1 MQAGASRWAA
11 VGGAALALLLAGCS
25 DAGTVKP
32 DTTPRPGLTIAA
44 ASSLRDALTSCA
56 SQFTPGRLRLRFGA
70 PDRLAALLRT
80 GPRPD
85 VLAAADA
92 AVPAA
97 LARRGLLEPPEAFA
111 ADELV
116 LAVPKDGG
124 GDVGEVAD
132 LAKPGATVA
141 VGAAAGAVGAST
153 RQVLRRLPAPE
164 ARAILANVRTTAPDS
179 AGIVARLQQGAAA
192 AGFAYRSDVEAAK
205 GVQAIELPGQ
215 LQPAVPYA
223 AGVVKGTGQPA
234 IAQAFVDDLREGNC
248 HDALLT
254 AGFGEPP

>member
-1 MQAGASRWAA
+1 MRP
-11 VGGAALALLLAGCS
+11 VGGGRGAALALLLAGCS

-32 DTTPRPGLTIAA
+32 DTTPRPRLTVAA

-70 PDRLAALLRT
+70 PDRLAALLPH
-80 GPRPD
+80 G
-85 VLAAADA
+85 AAARRA
-92 AVPAA
+92 G
-97 LARRGLLEPPEAFA
+97 RRGRGGARSTRAPGTARA
-111 ADELV
+111 ARGVRRGRLV

-132 LAKPGATVA
+132 LAKPDATVA
-141 VGAAAGAVGAST
+141 IGAAAGAVGAST
-153 RQVLRRLPAPE
+153 RQVLRRLPAAE
-164 ARAILANVRTTAPDS
+164 ARAIPPTCGRRRRIRPGSSHGCSRGRPRPASR
-179 AGIVARLQQGAAA
+179 
-192 AGFAYRSDVEAAK
+192 YRSDVEAAE

-215 LQPAVPYA
+215 LQPAVLYA

>member
-1 MQAGASRWAA
+1 MEAGASRWPA
-11 VGGAALALLLAGCS
+11 VLGAALALLLAGCS
-25 DAGTVKP
+25 DAGTVAP
-32 DTTPRPGLTIAA
+32 DSTPRPPLTVSAA
-44 ASSLRDALTSCA
+44 PSLRDALTSCA

-70 PDRLAALLRT
+70 ADRLAALLRT

-85 VLAAADA
+85 VVAAADA
-92 AVPAA
+92 AVPAD
-97 LARRGLLEPPEAFA
+97 LARRGLLQPPEVFA
-111 ADELV
+111 SDELV
-116 LAVPKDGG
+116 LAVPKS

-132 LAKPGATVA
+132 LAKPGATLA
-141 VGAAAGAVGAST
+141 VGAAAGALGAST
-153 RQVLRRLPAPE
+153 RQVLRRLPAAE
-164 ARAILANVRTTAPDS
+164 ARAILANVGATAPDS
-179 AGIVARLQQGAAA
+179 AGVVARLQQGAAA
-192 AGFAYRSDVEAAK
+192 AGLAYRSDVEAVK
-205 GVQAIELPGQ
+205 GVKAIELPDQ